1 MSNLLSLR
9 HVEKDYGSF
18 QLQDI
23 SLDLPGGTIMGLI
36 GENGAGKSTTIKC
49 ILNLIRRDGGT
60 ITVLDRDN
68 RTDERAWKEEVGV
81 VLDECTFHDTL
92 RARDV
97 GKILAR
103 IYRKWDGA
111 LFDRYLG
118 QFQLPQDK
126 TIKAY
131 S

>member
-49 ILNLIRRDGGT
+49 ILNLICRDGGS
-60 ITVLDRDN
+60 ITVLGRDN

-103 IYRKWDGA
+103 IYRNWDDT
-111 LFDRYLG
+111 LFRR
-118 QFQLPQDK
+118 
-126 TIKAY
+126 
-131 S
+131 